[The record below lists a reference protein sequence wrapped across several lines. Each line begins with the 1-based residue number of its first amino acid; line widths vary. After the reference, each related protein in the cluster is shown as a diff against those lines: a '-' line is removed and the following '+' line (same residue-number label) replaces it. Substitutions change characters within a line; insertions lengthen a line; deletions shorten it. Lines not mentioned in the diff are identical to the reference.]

1 MFYLLN
7 YTRKPV
13 SSILYDARLAYSMHL
28 AISDDGEKFQ
38 ALNHNSGVLFV
49 KA

>member
-38 ALNHNSGVLFV
+38 YGSTSWRNEENQ
-49 KA
+49 